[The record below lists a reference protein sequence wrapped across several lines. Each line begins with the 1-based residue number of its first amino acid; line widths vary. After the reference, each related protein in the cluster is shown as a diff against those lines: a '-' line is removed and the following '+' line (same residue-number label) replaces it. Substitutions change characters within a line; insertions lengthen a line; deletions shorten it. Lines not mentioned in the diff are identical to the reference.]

1 MNQDIFMDRQPLTP
15 PRVRPACVGIE
26 DAARIFGWPQYYLPM
41 LMRAGHLKP
50 LGKPMQNGRKWFAT
64 VDIEQASA
72 NPDWLD
78 KAIRIIGKSIN
89 EKNSKQ
95 RGKLADG
102 AGE

>member
-1 MNQDIFMDRQPLTP
+1 M
-15 PRVRPACVGIE
+15 
-26 DAARIFGWPQYYLPM
+26 
-41 LMRAGHLKP
+41 HS
-50 LGKPMQNGRKWFAT
+50 FA
-64 VDIEQASA
+64 VVAKASA

-95 RGKLADG
+95 RGKLGDG